1 MSTAAPAQPT
11 MLANYQLHLPGYEGP
26 FDVLLRLI
34 ENNRLEITD
43 VSLVAVTSQF
53 LDHIASMTHAPP
65 EVIASFTTVGTRL
78 AVLKSRSLLP
88 RPAAEDEDDGPSEL
102 TRQLLEYRLAKDASA
117 YLTTRFN
124 QDLRS
129 YARVAPAPVDP
140 ELRRASE
147 RLATYPVTVLVSA
160 LRRRLTVTPRPPTFL
175 PARKVV
181 SLRETVGRIL
191 ELTGL
196 QRRVAFTDVVVSY
209 RSRTEVATAF
219 LGMLVLMRRRVIVAV
234 QDDLFGDI
242 QLDRNADIHD
252 TGEIDE
258 QFDSE

>member
-1 MSTAAPAQPT
+1 MSTAAPAQPI

-34 ENNRLEITD
+34 ERNQLEITD

-53 LDHIASMTHAPP
+53 LDHISGMVASPP
-65 EVIASFTTVGTRL
+65 DVIASFTTVATRL

-88 RPAAEDEDDGPSEL
+88 RPETTDEEDGPSEL
-102 TRQLLEYRLAKDASA
+102 TRQLLEYRLAKDASEFLA
-117 YLTTRFN
+117 NRTA

-140 ELRRASE
+140 RLRRASE
-147 RLATYPVTVLVSA
+147 RLATYPAAALVTA
-160 LRRRLTVTPRPPTFL
+160 LRRRLTVVPRPTTFV

-181 SLRETVGRIL
+181 SLRETVSRML

-196 QRRVAFTDVVVSY
+196 RRKVAFTQVIAPY

-219 LGMLVLMRRRVIVAV
+219 LGLLVLMRRRVIVAA

-242 QLDRNADIHD
+242 QLDRNPDVDDA
-252 TGEIDE
+252 GEIDE
-258 QFDSE
+258 QFDRE

>member
-1 MSTAAPAQPT
+1 

-34 ENNRLEITD
+34 ERNQLEITD

-53 LDHIASMTHAPP
+53 LDHIASMSAAPAD
-65 EVIASFTTVGTRL
+65 VIASFATVATRL

-88 RPAAEDEDDGPSEL
+88 RPETIDEEDGPSEL
-102 TRQLLEYRLAKDASA
+102 TRQLLEYRLARDASA
-117 YLTTRFN
+117 FLAGRLAA
-124 QDLRS
+124 DLRS
-129 YARVAPAPVDP
+129 YTRAAPAPVDQ

-147 RLATYPVTVLVSA
+147 RLATYPAAALVAA
-160 LRRRLTVTPRPPTFL
+160 LRRRLTVVPRPTTFV

-191 ELTGL
+191 DLTGL
-196 QRRVAFTDVVVSY
+196 RQGVAFSEVVGHY
-209 RSRTEVATAF
+209 GSRTEVATAF
-219 LGMLVLMRRRVIVAV
+219 LGLLVLVRRRVVLAE
-234 QDDLFGDI
+234 QGELFGDI
-242 QLDRNADIHD
+242 RLDRNADID
-252 TGEIDE
+252 DAGEIDE

>member
-1 MSTAAPAQPT
+1 MSTVAPAQPA

-34 ENNRLEITD
+34 ERNQLEITD

-53 LDHIASMTHAPP
+53 LEHIAGMTEAPP
-65 EVIASFTTVGTRL
+65 AVIASFTTVGTRL

-88 RPAAEDEDDGPSEL
+88 RPETTDDDDGPSEL
-102 TRQLLEYRLAKDASA
+102 TRQLLEYRLAKDASEF
-117 YLTTRFN
+117 LNTRFV

-129 YARVAPAPVDP
+129 YARVTPAPVDP

-147 RLATYPVTVLVSA
+147 RLATYPVTTLVSA
-160 LRRRLTVTPRPPTFL
+160 LRRRLTVTPRPPTFV

-181 SLRETVGRIL
+181 SLRETVGRML

-196 QRRVAFTDVVVSY
+196 RRRVAFAEVVADY

-219 LGMLVLMRRRVIVAV
+219 LGLLVLMRRRVIVAA
-234 QDDLFGDI
+234 QADLFGEI
-242 QLDRNADIHD
+242 QLDRNADID
-252 TGEIDE
+252 DAGEIDE

>member
-11 MLANYQLHLPGYEGP
+11 MLANYQLQLPGYEGP

-34 ENNRLEITD
+34 ERNQLEITD

-53 LDHIASMTHAPP
+53 LDHVAGMTESPP
-65 EVIASFTTVGTRL
+65 EVIASFTTVATRL

-88 RPAAEDEDDGPSEL
+88 RPETIDEEDGPSEL

-117 YLTTRFN
+117 FLADRLT
-124 QDLRS
+124 QDLHS
-129 YARVAPAPVDP
+129 FARVAPASVDP
-140 ELRRASE
+140 HLRRAAE
-147 RLATYPVTVLVSA
+147 KLATYPVSVLVTA
-160 LRRRLTVTPRPPTFL
+160 LRRRLTVVPRPTTFV

-181 SLRETVGRIL
+181 SLRETVSRLL

-196 QRRVAFTDVVVSY
+196 RKRVAFSEVVSAY
-209 RSRTEVATAF
+209 SSRTEVATAF
-219 LGMLVLMRRRVIVAV
+219 LGLLVLMRRRVVNAD
-234 QDDLFGDI
+234 QDELFGEI
-242 QLDRNADIHD
+242 QLDRNQDID
-252 TGEIDE
+252 DAGEIDE

>member
-1 MSTAAPAQPT
+1 MSTVAPAQPT

-34 ENNRLEITD
+34 ERNQLEITD

-53 LDHIASMTHAPP
+53 LDHIGAMTEAPP

-88 RPAAEDEDDGPSEL
+88 RPETADDDDGPSEL

-117 YLTTRFN
+117 FLTTRFA

-129 YARVAPAPVDP
+129 YARMTPAPIDP

-147 RLATYPVTVLVSA
+147 RLAAYPVTALVTA
-160 LRRRLTVTPRPPTFL
+160 LRRRLTVTPRPPTFV

-181 SLRETVGRIL
+181 SLRETVGRML

-196 QRRVAFTDVVVSY
+196 RRRVAFTEVISSY

-219 LGMLVLMRRRVIVAV
+219 LGLLVLMRRRVIVAA
-234 QDDLFGDI
+234 QDDLFGEI
-242 QLDRNADIHD
+242 QLDRTSNIDDA
-252 TGEIDE
+252 GEIDE